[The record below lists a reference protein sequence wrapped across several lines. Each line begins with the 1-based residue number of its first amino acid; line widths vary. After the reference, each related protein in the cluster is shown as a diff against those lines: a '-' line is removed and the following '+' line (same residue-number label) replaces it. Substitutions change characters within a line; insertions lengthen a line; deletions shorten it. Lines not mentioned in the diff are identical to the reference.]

1 MNVIGYARVS
11 AHDQHLDNQLA
22 ALRTAGAT
30 KVFSE
35 KESGTKTDRK
45 ELAKAI
51 GALQEG
57 DVLLVCKIDRLARST
72 RDFLNT
78 LDTVAQAGAGF
89 KSLGEPAI
97 DTTSA
102 SPYAKLLVT
111 VLAAFAELERTM
123 ILNRCAEGRKRAR
136 ANGTVF
142 GRKHSLTRFQQI
154 EALRRRER
162 GERLRDIAKSYGV
175 SHSTISRLGG
185 SSDECL

>member
-1 MNVIGYARVS
+1 MECSMIVGYARVS
-11 AHDQHLDNQLA
+11 SEDQHLDNQLV
-22 ALRTAGAT
+22 ALKAAGAER
-30 KVFSE
+30 VFAE
-35 KESGTKTDRK
+35 KESGAKTDRR
-45 ELAKAI
+45 ELAKALAAL
-51 GALQEG
+51 GAG

-78 LDTVAQAGAGF
+78 LDAVAKAGAGF
-89 KSLGEPAI
+89 RSLGEPAI

-162 GERLRDIAKSYGV
+162 GERLRD
-175 SHSTISRLGG
+175 
-185 SSDECL
+185 